1 MNHLS
6 FGRKEE
12 GGLGT
17 RIPTFGYL
25 FESISDLFSI
35 GCRVAAPMTVSGR
48 TPGDPVRLAHPFA
61 PGQASQSAKM
71 SPAES

>member
-17 RIPTFGYL
+17 RIPSFEFL
-25 FESISDLFSI
+25 FDPSLDLFSI
-35 GCRVAAPMTVSGR
+35 T
-48 TPGDPVRLAHPFA
+48 
-61 PGQASQSAKM
+61 
-71 SPAES
+71 